1 MERRDEKGSRQ
12 VPAAWQAAAVTRHV
26 LQNRLVAALLECG
39 ALVPGDFRNVL
50 DSATGACRPVY
61 EWHAFP

>member
-1 MERRDEKGSRQ
+1 M
-12 VPAAWQAAAVTRHV
+12 AWQAAAVTGHV

-39 ALVPGDFRNVL
+39 ALTPGHFRNVL
-50 DSATGACRPVY
+50 DPATGACRPVY